1 MKQAIPKEGVPP
13 NPNLSGA
20 IRAGGFVFVSGQG
33 PLLGGVRK
41 PVGETIEEQ
50 ARLTLEHVQR
60 ILASAGCTM
69 DDCVKVTVYLT
80 DLEEYDRFNAVYRT
94 FFTAPMPARTVVGAT
109 LNFGIKVEV
118 EAIAIDRSF
127 HANDI

>member
-1 MKQAIPKEGVPP
+1 MKQAIYKEGVPP
-13 NPNLSGA
+13 NPNLSAG

-41 PVGETIEEQ
+41 PVGDTIEEQ
-50 ARLTLEHVQR
+50 ARLTLEQVQR
-60 ILASAGCTM
+60 ILATAGCAM
-69 DDCVKVTVYLT
+69 NDCVKVTVYLT

-94 FFTAPMPARTVVGAT
+94 FFTAPLPARTVVGAS

-118 EAIAIDRSF
+118 DAIALQPSK
-127 HANDI
+127 